1 MTLEEALYVL
11 KNTAWLGT
19 DADREKVEEAI
30 RTLYIA
36 ERPEPT
42 CINSEKMR
50 DTDDTISRQAAIDA
64 VNTALFP
71 KINTAKDAEKALRN
85 LPSAQP
91 DLQQTCNQLAT
102 DIWDKLSEVYNMEN
116 VPDAALSIIGDV
128 MLALPSIQPERKKDI
143 VQKFHDYQVEW
154 LKSHYD
160 IVLEPQLEEMIVRFL
175 HDTANSYMMDID
187 RGEGEK

>member
-1 MTLEEALYVL
+1 MSELIS
-11 KNTAWLGT
+11 
-19 DADREKVEEAI
+19 REKVL
-30 RTLYIA
+30 LYIDRILTSGTGKNKSF
-36 ERPEPT
+36 EFIRKYVE
-42 CINSEKMR
+42 
-50 DTDDTISRQAAIDA
+50 Q
-64 VNTALFP
+64 
-71 KINTAKDAEKALRN
+71 

-154 LKSHYD
+154 LKSQYD
-160 IVLEPQLEEMIVRFL
+160 IVLEPQLEEMIIRFL
-175 HDTANSYMMDID
+175 HDTANCYMMN
-187 RGEGEK
+187 GGGQE